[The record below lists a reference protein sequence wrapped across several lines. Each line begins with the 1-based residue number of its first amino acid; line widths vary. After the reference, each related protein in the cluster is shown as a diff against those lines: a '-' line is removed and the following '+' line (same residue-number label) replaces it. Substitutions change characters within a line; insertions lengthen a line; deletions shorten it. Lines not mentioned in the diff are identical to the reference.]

1 MGATGA
7 LQAGF
12 GSANQMNT
20 HFTYGDDGRLL
31 SAESFANNDP
41 PLHPAPP
48 CQPVLP
54 LRL

>member
-1 MGATGA
+1 
-7 LQAGF
+7 
-12 GSANQMNT
+12 MNT

-41 PLHPAPP
+41 LSTQPPP